1 MERKKARLWIILI
14 SIVGIGIPMA
24 LRYIIE
30 LLMHGHY
37 EISAYSL
44 FSSFGLLEFRIPTI
58 IVLSIC
64 FLLPFKLCT
73 ISDDPASVSAGLAHQ
88 LRAARYRVTEKHDHI
103 SVHVSKWS
111 SIKIRIIKTPEGTVV
126 SYKADA
132 TPAGWSIILITT
144 FIVFMF
150 PVAIGLAL
158 SIFYRSV
165 VFASYRVYPELSRL
179 PPPTSESRTYNIRA
193 LLIDSLSEGYRLA
206 SESYESTRSNYQ
218 DRLLIL
224 AVLGMFAFLT
234 SLGLAMHFA
243 PEDGMIV
250 MVPAMIAIVVL
261 IIASWRISA
270 KRIRPKLDEM
280 SVWAARL
287 ERALSREANE
297 ETEPSGEMDSFELVS
312 ESCRRVPNW
321 VGVLHKS
328 GMFRSPG
335 DWMVIVLLG
344 YMGVVFLMSGIIG
357 LYDNDS
363 MISIALLILGGATI
377 ASSVFMYHRWRTRQ
391 KEEDKSTLAIW
402 TTRCKTLKK
411 DMEDFLRDV

>member
-1 MERKKARLWIILI
+1 MERKKARLWVILI
-14 SIVGIGIPMA
+14 ATVGIGVPMA

-30 LLMHGHY
+30 VLMYGDY

-44 FSSFGLLEFRIPTI
+44 FNNFGLLDFRIPTV

-64 FLLPFKLCT
+64 FLLRFKLCT

-88 LRAARYRVTEKHDHI
+88 LRAARYRVTEKQDHI
-103 SVHVSKWS
+103 SVHVSNLS

-132 TPAGWSIILITT
+132 TPTGWSIILITV

-150 PVAIGLAL
+150 PVAIGFAI
-158 SIFYRSV
+158 SIFYKSV
-165 VFASYRVYPELSRL
+165 VFASGRVYPELSRL
-179 PPPTSESRTYNIRA
+179 PIPTSESRTYNIRA

-206 SESYESTRSNYQ
+206 SESYESARSNYQ

-224 AVLGMFAFLT
+224 VVLGMFAFLT
-234 SLGLAMHFA
+234 SVGLIMNFA
-243 PEDGMIV
+243 PEDGMIM
-250 MVPAMIAIVVL
+250 MVPAMIAAVAL

-270 KRIRPKLDEM
+270 KRIKPKLDEM
-280 SVWAARL
+280 RVWAARL

-297 ETEPSGEMDSFELVS
+297 ETEPSIEMDSFELIS
-312 ESCRRVPNW
+312 ESCRRVPDW

-328 GMFRSPG
+328 GMFRSQG

-344 YMGVVFLMSGIIG
+344 YVGVLFLMFGIMG
-357 LYDNDS
+357 LYENHLMIS
-363 MISIALLILGGATI
+363 MISLTLGSATI
-377 ASSVFMYHRWRTRQ
+377 ASSVFVYHRWRARQ
-391 KEEDKSTLAIW
+391 KEEEKSTLAVW

-411 DMEDFLRDV
+411 DLEDFLRDV